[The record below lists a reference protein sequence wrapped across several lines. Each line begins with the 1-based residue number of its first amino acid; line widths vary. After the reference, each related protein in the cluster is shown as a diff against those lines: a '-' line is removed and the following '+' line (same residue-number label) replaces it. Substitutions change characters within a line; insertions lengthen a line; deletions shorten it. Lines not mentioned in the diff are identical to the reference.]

1 MTRDPVARFIG
12 LRYLLSRRE
21 EGFFSLVSV
30 FSFAAMALGV
40 AALIVVLS
48 VMNGFD
54 REIKRRILDL
64 VPHVAAAYPP
74 GAAPEEID
82 REHLAAIPG
91 VRRVDP
97 WVEGSA
103 MLAANGVRRGVAL
116 QGIDPAGAWG
126 QTLARHLV
134 AGRPEELRP
143 GRYGVV
149 LGAVLARRLGVEP
162 GEAVLVSLPRL
173 LRTPAGVL
181 PRVKR
186 LRVVGIFEVG
196 AQVDAQVALLHGEDA
211 RRLLGDAGA
220 VGWRLELA
228 DPFRPEAVTAAVR
241 AATAGR
247 LAVVGW
253 QEQLASLFAA
263 IRMEKT
269 VVALLLGIVIAV
281 AGFAIV
287 ASLVL
292 LVADKRRDIAVLRAM
307 GATPATVARIFRTQ
321 GLAAGGTGVALGV
334 TLGSL
339 VALEVGRL
347 LALIEEVLGWRLFD
361 PEVYFITELPSEIRL
376 GDLLAVA
383 GAGLLVSLFATLYPA
398 RRAAAVSPAE
408 ALRHDR

>member
-1 MTRDPVARFIG
+1 M
-12 LRYLLSRRE
+12 
-21 EGFFSLVSV
+21 
-30 FSFAAMALGV
+30 
-40 AALIVVLS
+40 
-48 VMNGFD
+48 
-54 REIKRRILDL
+54 
-64 VPHVAAAYPP
+64 
-74 GAAPEEID
+74 
-82 REHLAAIPG
+82 
-91 VRRVDP
+91 
-97 WVEGSA
+97 
-103 MLAANGVRRGVAL
+103 
-116 QGIDPAGAWG
+116 
-126 QTLARHLV
+126 
-134 AGRPEELRP
+134 
-143 GRYGVV
+143 
-149 LGAVLARRLGVEP
+149 
-162 GEAVLVSLPRL
+162 
-173 LRTPAGVL
+173 
-181 PRVKR
+181 
-186 LRVVGIFEVG
+186 
-196 AQVDAQVALLHGEDA
+196 
-211 RRLLGDAGA
+211 
-220 VGWRLELA
+220 
-228 DPFRPEAVTAAVR
+228 
-241 AATAGR
+241 
-247 LAVVGW
+247 VGW